1 MPQNAIIRADGTG
14 DYTTP
19 QAWEAAEQ
27 SSNYGSITVGRVDG
41 FFDSGSSQLDING
54 SWPNGARLEAFSS
67 TGAFDGTE
75 RQLCGMTSTGI
86 TVRGRGNKTELF
98 GLEIYSTTTQGAYI
112 ATTSGGDTNIS
123 SCLLRANSGT
133 SRLNSL
139 VGNGY
144 VNCVLA
150 SNSDTVFNGDTVG
163 TGNSIFANES
173 SSVGSTDTI
182 TLSNT
187 AVYNDNVGAC
197 FRDTVTQSNN
207 ASTDAT
213 ADTLTNIVV
222 ADNFVSTTPLTSGDY
237 RIKSGSLLDTNG
249 IGAFVQSS
257 GGLVITTSPIASAE
271 SFGSPTITTGVVLI
285 SPIAIATQESV
296 GSPAI
301 LPELFIGPSA
311 ITSLEFV
318 GNPIIE
324 LILQQIFPNGIPTE
338 EFVGRPLVLG
348 GASIVIPVDSRQ
360 TWNAVAQYLRNLVF
374 RGQDNDVIVAWLR
387 SEGFEEGAY
396 NDMWYDYLFQSGFL
410 DGSLTDKYAAWRQNV
425 LQDDPWLLSSGSWN
439 DFKIWRDNENWRD
452 S

>member
-19 QAWEAAEQ
+19 QAWESAEQ

-54 SWPNGARLEAFSS
+54 NWPNGARLEAFSS
-67 TGAFDGTE
+67 AGAFDGTE
-75 RQLCGMTSTGI
+75 RQLCGLTSTGI

-98 GLEIYSTTTQGAYI
+98 GLEIYSTATQGAYI
-112 ATTSGGDTNIS
+112 ATTAGGDTNIS

-150 SNSDTVFNGDTVG
+150 SDSDTVFNGDTVG
-163 TGNSIFANES
+163 TGNSIFANEA

-187 AVYNDNVGAC
+187 VVYNDDVGAC

-249 IGAFVQSS
+249 IGAFVQVSS
-257 GGLVITTSPIASAE
+257 GI
-271 SFGSPTITTGVVLI
+271 TITPLSINSSSI
-285 SPIAIATQESV
+285 SIDP
-296 GSPAI
+296 
-301 LPELFIGPSA
+301 
-311 ITSLEFV
+311 
-318 GNPIIE
+318 
-324 LILQQIFPNGIPTE
+324 
-338 EFVGRPLVLG
+338 
-348 GASIVIPVDSRQ
+348 VI
-360 TWNAVAQYLRNLVF
+360 
-374 RGQDNDVIVAWLR
+374 
-387 SEGFEEGAY
+387 
-396 NDMWYDYLFQSGFL
+396 
-410 DGSLTDKYAAWRQNV
+410 KYAAIVNLLPNAINSSSIALNPAIQYSASINITPNSINSLSIGLNPVISYSSALIILPQTINSASVGINPVIEYKGVINLTPNTINSLSVSINPFISTGQTQTVGNV
-425 LQDDPWLLSSGSWN
+425 TAGFADDLYSVKYKLSGITVN
-439 DFKIWRDNENWRD
+439 FKG
-452 S
+452 

>member
-14 DYTTP
+14 DYTSP

-67 TGAFDGTE
+67 AGAFDGTE
-75 RQLCGMTSTGI
+75 RQLCGITSTGI

-123 SCLLRANSGT
+123 SCLLRTNSGT

-150 SNSDTVFNGDTVG
+150 SDSDTVFNRDTVG
-163 TGNSIFANES
+163 TGNSIFANEA

-182 TLSNT
+182 TLSDT
-187 AVYNDNVGAC
+187 VVYNDDVGAC

-237 RIKSGSLLDTNG
+237 RIKSGSPLDTNG
-249 IGAFVQSS
+249 IGSFVQAS
-257 GGLVITTSPIASAE
+257 GSTYSITLSAGSYTYSGSDLNTKADRKLLFQAGAYAYAGQPLTLVYTPAGGPTYTIALDAGSYSYSGDEITLVANRIILLESGNYNYTGQAAILAASRKL
-271 SFGSPTITTGVVLI
+271 SFDTGSYALTGNDVSLLAARKISFDTGVYNY
-285 SPIAIATQESV
+285 
-296 GSPAI
+296 
-301 LPELFIGPSA
+301 
-311 ITSLEFV
+311 V
-318 GNPIIE
+318 GNPMS
-324 LILQQIFPNGIPTE
+324 LIFSGQTVTLIDDYSVSYADDDI
-338 EFVGRPLVLG
+338 R
-348 GASIVIPVDSRQ
+348 ASYAD
-360 TWNAVAQYLRNLVF
+360 
-374 RGQDNDVIVAWLR
+374 DVITAV
-387 SEGFEEGAY
+387 
-396 NDMWYDYLFQSGFL
+396 YL
-410 DGSLTDKYAAWRQNV
+410 N
-425 LQDDPWLLSSGSWN
+425 
-439 DFKIWRDNENWRD
+439 
-452 S
+452 